1 MKHFTKYVTIVFKGF
16 LMGIAAIIPGVSS
29 GTVAVLLKFYDKL
42 IASVDHIV
50 RFKKGYFISSLIF
63 VVLIYG
69 GNFIALF
76 TLAKPMEILL
86 DQFPSHMRL
95 FFMGLI
101 IGSVPL
107 ILEKIKEK
115 EGKPFSNPWLVIAF
129 LISISSLIL
138 LNVFTSDQGDAE
150 PIRTLTLGNTFLIF
164 ITGFVASA
172 TAIVPGISGSMVQLA
187 IGMYPTFIRAL
198 SEVNVPILIVLFFG
212 MLLGL
217 IVAARGIAFLLNH
230 AFHLTY
236 IIILGLLLGSIVQII
251 PTFDTSM
258 SVFDV
263 LLYGIALFTGFT
275 LAFGSNA
282 FDKRKTEIKL
292 VKKGEKDANT

>member
-1 MKHFTKYVTIVFKGF
+1 MIKDVTIVFKGF

-50 RFKKGYFISSLIF
+50 RFKKGYFVSSLIF
-63 VVLIYG
+63 VVLIYV
-69 GNFIALF
+69 GNFLALF
-76 TLAKPMEILL
+76 TLARPMENLL
-86 DQFPSHMRL
+86 EQFPSHMRL
-95 FFMGLI
+95 FFIGLI
-101 IGSVPL
+101 VGSIPL
-107 ILEKIKEK
+107 ILNKVNERG
-115 EGKPFSNPWLVIAF
+115 GKPFSNPWLLIAF
-129 LISISSLIL
+129 TMSVLSLIV
-138 LNVFTSDQGDAE
+138 LNVLTSDKGDAE
-150 PIRTLTLGNTFLIF
+150 PIRSLTLSNTFLIF

-172 TAIVPGISGSMVQLA
+172 TAIIPGISGSMVQLA

-198 SEVNVPILIVLFFG
+198 AEVNVPILIVLFGG

-217 IVAARGIAFLLNH
+217 IVAARGIAFLLKH

-236 IIILGLLLGSIVQII
+236 MIILGLLLGSIVEII
-251 PTFDTSM
+251 PSFDTSV
-258 SVFDV
+258 SSLDV
-263 LLYGIALFTGFT
+263 LFYGIALLSGFT

-292 VKKGEKDANT
+292 VKKGEEDANT